1 MMKVQIKKI
10 ILIAISLFSLTLTA
24 CSKKI
29 DKSKYVATV
38 NDRLI
43 SKEVFKKELSFYQK
57 FYLKKNGSDFL
68 NEENKEND
76 LEKSLLDSLIKDQI
90 MLIDLNEN
98 KVDISKNDSLNLI
111 ESLADKIGDEKSL
124 LANLEAFGSDE
135 SEFSEIAFN
144 DSIRK
149 KHWEYFLKNYKVKD
163 EEVIEF
169 LNSNDKLQKQYK
181 YDLLI
186 FDDEIEANKV
196 RNNIKN
202 YSDFKKYLESPVRNY
217 KVFKSDF
224 TYINDEILK
233 KSKINEKSEVSKI
246 IKQDN
251 KYYILAI
258 NSTNTDKKDL
268 LIKAKEIYIKNKY
281 DQYLK
286 NLFKDANIRVF
297 I

>member
-10 ILIAISLFSLTLTA
+10 ALIAISIFSLILTG

-43 SKEVFKKELSFYQK
+43 SKEVFEKELSFYQK

-68 NEENKEND
+68 NEKNKEND

-98 KVDISKNDSLNLI
+98 EVEISKNDSLTLI
-111 ESLADKIGDEKSL
+111 KSLSDKIGDEKSL
-124 LANLEAFGSDE
+124 LANLESFGSDG

-286 NLFKDANIRVF
+286 NLLKDANIRVF